1 MPWRRRPGKMLYCRL
16 DFCWVVLMSEPSRI
30 VVLGG
35 DIDTSLSHP
44 PALSLRALLRE
55 AVQLTFHRGSAGV
68 LLALLGV
75 TAIWLLLGQVA
86 GYWLGQ
92 TPDPRALTLLGL
104 LLTALLAPLTGGLEM
119 MGLQRAVGLPVRA
132 SRVFDYWRFM
142 LPLAGLSMLVNV
154 SSALLSLAIEQH
166 GGGQWLSM
174 LPSVLFAMLSLF
186 CVPLM
191 LERGCN
197 PLTAL
202 WLSVRLFVRCWQPL
216 LLLHLLMLGLLVL
229 ALLPMGMGLLILAP
243 FYLIL
248 RGLLYREICGVRVQV
263 VGDAGSRWL
272 A

>member
-1 MPWRRRPGKMLYCRL
+1 
-16 DFCWVVLMSEPSRI
+16 MSEPSRI

-35 DIDTSLSHP
+35 DLDASLSQP

-55 AVQLTFHRGSAGV
+55 ALHLTFHPGCAGL

-75 TAIWLLLGQVA
+75 TAIWLLLGEMA
-86 GYWLGQ
+86 GHWLGP
-92 TPDPRALTLLGL
+92 TADPRTLTLLSL

-119 MGLQRAVGLPVRA
+119 MGLQRAVGLRVRA

-142 LPLAGLSMLVNV
+142 LPLAGLSLLVNI
-154 SSALLSLAIEQH
+154 SSAVLSLAIEHH
-166 GGGQWLSM
+166 GGGNALIM
-174 LPSVLFAMLSLF
+174 LPAVLFSMLSLF

-202 WLSVRLFVRCWQPL
+202 WLSVRLFVRCWKML
-216 LLLHLLMLGLLVL
+216 LLLHLLMLVLLVL
-229 ALLPMGMGLLILAP
+229 ALLPMGLGLLVLAP

-263 VGDAGSRWL
+263 VEAGGGRWL